1 MTEQLD
7 FLYFSDDVSFYSIA
21 TPEERPLLSS
31 FVDSVIIST
40 IYAQEKADRGLSTVM
55 PSLWLFGSEFN
66 WALRDA
72 LTYSGTYDTIYARNF
87 NETQD
92 KGRNDL
98 GTNGGP
104 QIHSFPGLEH

>member
-1 MTEQLD
+1 MKR
-7 FLYFSDDVSFYSIA
+7 A
-21 TPEERPLLSS
+21 SS
-31 FVDSVIIST
+31 
-40 IYAQEKADRGLSTVM
+40 R
-55 PSLWLFGSEFN
+55 
-66 WALRDA
+66 ALRDA